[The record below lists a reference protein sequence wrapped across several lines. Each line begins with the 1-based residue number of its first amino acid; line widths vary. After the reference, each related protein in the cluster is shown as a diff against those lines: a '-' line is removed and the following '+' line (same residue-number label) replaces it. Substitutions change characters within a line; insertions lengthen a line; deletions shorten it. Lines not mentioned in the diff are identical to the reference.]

1 MLSCLSLCFC
11 ILLVKGCWLRVGAVA
26 EYMWGYGNEMAEGKL
41 KPGGLGRGGRRPCL
55 NEYGKRGREKWR
67 VGGWVAKS
75 LLTVGC
81 EDLANSPFAQPP
93 RPHPPPP
100 PSRQPDG
107 GYLGMRC
114 LLYFV

>member
-1 MLSCLSLCFC
+1 MGG
-11 ILLVKGCWLRVGAVA
+11 VGVGGGGGGGGEWKG
-26 EYMWGYGNEMAEGKL
+26 
-41 KPGGLGRGGRRPCL
+41 GGGGGGGRGGGW
-55 NEYGKRGREKWR
+55 EGKRVKRGETERKEEEGGA
-67 VGGWVAKS
+67 GGWVAKS